1 MVKLSVILIGV
12 GVLGSI
18 LVNIIMFL
26 RLLIFAQDGQVV
38 LGEFLSIRFLSGS
51 ARDYIKTLRKEGREP
66 TLLDIVLCRLNKT
79 FCWFMLIGI
88 IGVIAGLIG
97 Q

>member
-1 MVKLSVILIGV
+1 MLSIILVAG
-12 GVLGSI
+12 GLLGSI

-26 RLLIFAQDGQVV
+26 RLLMFAQDGQVV
-38 LGEFLSIRFLSGS
+38 LGEFLSMLFLSGS
-51 ARDYIKTLRKEGREP
+51 ARDYVKTLRKEGREP
-66 TLLDIVLCRLNKT
+66 TLLDTVLYRLNKT
-79 FCWFMLIGI
+79 FCWLILIGI